1 MTTTTKKKKKKKKN
15 ERKNEKK
22 RKKYKKKEKNDTHVD
37 EKDGRI
43 IMLVQRATI
52 EDSAAA
58 ALRVSNAKQTKAG
71 QSNRSATTKKRC
83 LCEKQCDRGRGRRC
97 WRRTNAEVAQ
107 DALGVVD
114 KGNLQE
120 PHGEEKRERER
131 TGGEREEKQ
140 Q

>member
-71 QSNRSATTKKRC
+71 QSNRSATIQKTASAKS
-83 LCEKQCDRGRGRRC
+83 
-97 WRRTNAEVAQ
+97 NATEGAG
-107 DALGVVD
+107 GVV
-114 KGNLQE
+114 GGAPMQ
-120 PHGEEKRERER
+120 RWQR
-131 TGGEREEKQ
+131 TLSVWLTKAT
-140 Q
+140 